1 MNITVNALAKKLDVD
16 YATAGALVKL
26 MEAQGVCKKVGQQP
40 AASGKGKPSTIYE
53 IPATYT
59 IDFTKSGVAAA

>member
-1 MNITVNALAKKLDVD
+1 MNITVKALASKLDVD

-26 MEAQGVCKKVGQQP
+26 MEAQGVAKKVGQQP

-53 IPATYT
+53 IPPTWT
-59 IDFTKSGVAAA
+59 IDFAKSGVAAA

>member
-1 MNITVNALAKKLDVD
+1 MNITVNDLAKKLNVE

-26 MEAQGVCKKVGQQP
+26 MEAQGVAKKIGQQP
-40 AASGKGKPSTIYE
+40 AASGKGKSSTLYE
-53 IPATYT
+53 IPPTYT